1 SRDRN
6 AMVKARR
13 IASTIYLY
21 YCRDKNKYQKAN
33 DFALEALQ
41 LSKDEGISYKE
52 KVYTLEAAAQSHL
65 FLGKKNEALGFN
77 QEALEIANESNTDS
91 LK

>member
-1 SRDRN
+1 DAKLNLVVDISEQSYMFYPDLLKKYIDKSIFLAEQSRDRN

-52 KVYTLEAAAQSHL
+52 KVY
-65 FLGKKNEALGFN
+65 
-77 QEALEIANESNTDS
+77 
-91 LK
+91 